1 MKTITIRESLPF
13 RARDVWEII
22 CDVERCDWVPAV
34 EKITLDG
41 DVRSFTMEGIG
52 EVQERILK
60 KDQEKMVLQYS
71 AIKTP
76 SQVEHHLATI
86 FITAKEEGC
95 QFEWVSEVSPDQFSE
110 AIRSGM
116 DVSFKGLVKVLSS

>member
-1 MKTITIRESLPF
+1 MIDEVVMKTITIRESLPF

-34 EKITLDG
+34 EKITVDG

-60 KDQEKMVLQYS
+60 KDQENMVLQYS
-71 AIKTP
+71 AIKDTC
-76 SQVEHHLATI
+76 SQKQKKNA
-86 FITAKEEGC
+86 
-95 QFEWVSEVSPDQFSE
+95 
-110 AIRSGM
+110 
-116 DVSFKGLVKVLSS
+116 